1 MVTKAKC
8 RHLKKST
15 QRQVLFMC
23 SRRSPPFLGFCFGWS
38 SSFVGSESGQT
49 QSVKLLQNMVS
60 NRTQHPQQPHP
71 VTATQSINSNK
82 HLPQSPLT
90 GQLFQMTNFFYFA
103 FYESY
108 LSTGQPLGEAQFIFQ
123 CHTCK
128 GQYYEYVFQ
137 LLQRII
143 KLSLQ
148 FLSLCYFVECHVN
161 SSTHFMRNVEKLIF
175 YFLELKRE
183 NLFDY
188 QFTQTWR
195 MCLHKICQYKKVS
208 YFQTIYMKQNTYNI
222 NHRKF
227 TKNIASSI
235 VLSENAKNDVI
246 FSTLEPISST
256 KGIVS

>member
-1 MVTKAKC
+1 
-8 RHLKKST
+8 
-15 QRQVLFMC
+15 
-23 SRRSPPFLGFCFGWS
+23 
-38 SSFVGSESGQT
+38 
-49 QSVKLLQNMVS
+49 
-60 NRTQHPQQPHP
+60 
-71 VTATQSINSNK
+71 
-82 HLPQSPLT
+82 
-90 GQLFQMTNFFYFA
+90 
-103 FYESY
+103 
-108 LSTGQPLGEAQFIFQ
+108 
-123 CHTCK
+123 
-128 GQYYEYVFQ
+128 
-137 LLQRII
+137 
-143 KLSLQ
+143 
-148 FLSLCYFVECHVN
+148 
-161 SSTHFMRNVEKLIF
+161 MRNVEKLIF

-256 KGIVS
+256 KGIVSWDEYCVLKVLKFETVLFEWALVVFTIFSWPFVKEIQNEVSTCFYQITYKLWNSFFL